1 MKTLYLHIG
10 TPKTAT
16 TAIQTFCW
24 DNREVLEKKG
34 YCYPLFEHQF
44 ANVQKYRNA
53 HFLVG
58 RIKDDN
64 GKRQYDEEQAVVKE
78 EWGQVLRLF
87 EQYDN
92 VILSDEGIWNRGFFD
107 DTNCWERLAQGL
119 PKDSG
124 IVVKVIVYLRRQDDF
139 LFSWWNQQVKEGM
152 LSSSVMSWEEV
163 VGKMPYIK
171 LDYYDILTRI
181 STYIGK
187 ENITVRTFDKKN
199 FVGGS
204 IQADFLEAINLSFTD
219 EYKMT
224 TPMQNPSL
232 TKNNV
237 EIKRVLNTLPDLNKQ
252 QNSYF
257 RKVLTEASANGEEDR
272 RNMFSQEEKQAF
284 MDKYREGN
292 AQIAREYLGKDG
304 DLFDDIYRAEGKWTP
319 DNEQMIRDVI
329 HFFGTTTLQL
339 MNENKALE
347 KQCESLKKQLE
358 VQKQHISNIR
368 YKMRHPVKAVSEK
381 MKRSGKE

>member
-44 ANVQKYRNA
+44 TNVQKYRNA

-58 RIKDDN
+58 RIKDGN

-107 DTNCWERLAQGL
+107 DTNYWERLAQGL
-119 PKDSG
+119 PKDSD

-163 VGKMPYIK
+163 VEKMPYIK

-187 ENITVRTFDKKN
+187 ENITVRIFDKKN

-204 IQADFLEAINLSFTD
+204 IQADFLEAVNLSFTD
-219 EYKMT
+219 EYKMMA
-224 TPMQNPSL
+224 PMQNPSL

-237 EIKRVLNTLPDLNKQ
+237 EIKRVLNTLPDLDKQ

-257 RKVLTEASANGEEDR
+257 RKVLTEASADGEEGR
-272 RNMFSQEEKQAF
+272 RNMFSQEEEQAF
-284 MDKYREGN
+284 LDKYREGN
-292 AQIAREYLGKDG
+292 AQIAQEYLGKDG

-319 DNEQMIRDVI
+319 DNEQMIRDII

-339 MNENKALE
+339 MNENKALKE
-347 KQCESLKKQLE
+347 ELE
-358 VQKQHISNIR
+358 VQKRHISNIR
-368 YKMRHPVKAVSEK
+368 YKMRHPVKAVSQK
-381 MKRSGKE
+381 MRRAGKE